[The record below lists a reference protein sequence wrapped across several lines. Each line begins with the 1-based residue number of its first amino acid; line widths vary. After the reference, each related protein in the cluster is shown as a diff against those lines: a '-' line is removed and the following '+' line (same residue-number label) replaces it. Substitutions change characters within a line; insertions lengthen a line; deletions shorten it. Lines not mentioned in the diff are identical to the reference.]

1 MSYAITLINQN
12 NLKPADAI
20 VLRKKF
26 MGMVDHFAIFLG
38 YDKRNQPI
46 FVANYTK
53 GVKQISESELNGFLE
68 KLNPTHIERFE
79 GNDKMRLLAVK
90 RAVSRIGERAY
101 DYFSNNC
108 ESFKNYVQ
116 KGVSYSKQAE
126 NFNKSAGNIGIA
138 GAAIGIGALA
148 TKNKKVAGWA
158 LGISALAAIAYIVS
172 KDD

>member
-1 MSYAITLINQN
+1 MSYAITLITQN

-38 YDKRNQPI
+38 YDTMDQPI

-53 GVKQISESELNGFLE
+53 GVKRISATELNSFLE

-79 GNDKMRLLAVK
+79 GSEESRRLAVK
-90 RAVSRIGERAY
+90 RAISRIGEKAY
-101 DYFSNNC
+101 DYFANNC

-126 NFNKSAGNIGIA
+126 NFNRSAGAIGVTS
-138 GAAIGIGALA
+138 AAIGLGALA